1 MNVCVLSN
9 GDIIWKFYVIFDIK
23 CLINIKFFLFD
34 KQVCFINIVVWNS
47 DNLMVMLIKGF
58 VFFEVDDDLIG
69 GYWMILDLK
78 VEILIDDGMFFI
90 IYMFMFIRKFK
101 IYIFNIIILMVFLV
115 VLDIFMFIIFND
127 FGEKLFFFVVVLL
140 FIFILM
146 IVVISLFL
154 ILFVVMF
161 YLEIFFFIDIGL
173 GILIFM
179 IVVILL

>member
-1 MNVCVLSN
+1 M
-9 GDIIWKFYVIFDIK
+9 
-23 CLINIKFFLFD
+23 
-34 KQVCFINIVVWNS
+34 WNS

-127 FGEKLFFFVVVLL
+127 FGEKLFFFVVLL

>member
-9 GDIIWKFYVIFDIK
+9 GDIIWKLYVVFDIK
-23 CLINIKFFLFD
+23 CLINIEFFLFD

-90 IYMFMFIRKFK
+90 IYMFMW
-101 IYIFNIIILMVFLV
+101 IYLC
-115 VLDIFMFIIFND
+115 
-127 FGEKLFFFVVVLL
+127 LL
-140 FIFILM
+140 FLM
-146 IVVISLFL
+146 ILVKSCFFLFL
-154 ILFVVMF
+154 CYYLYLF
-161 YLEIFFFIDIGL
+161 
-173 GILIFM
+173 
-179 IVVILL
+179 